1 MIDAEIKKQL
11 HQLCL
16 RSLEKRIEI
25 AKTAM
30 DDAQQSANTEE
41 KNTAG
46 DKYETG
52 RAMSQNA
59 RELSAKQLNAALNEK
74 DTLVKINPEN
84 VTEFVALGS
93 MVKTTTGNF
102 FIAVGAGKLNLNG
115 ETWYALSH
123 DAPVAQAMLNKKPK
137 ETYTFRDK
145 TETILEVA

>member
-1 MIDAEIKKQL
+1 MEKKKL
-11 HQLCL
+11 LYDLCHEAL
-16 RSLEKRIEI
+16 DKRIEI
-25 AKTAM
+25 AKKAI

-59 RELSAKQLNAALNEK
+59 RELSAKQLSASLKEK
-74 DTLVKINPEN
+74 DVLNKIDPEN
-84 VTEFVALGS
+84 ITEFVALGS
-93 MVKTTTGNF
+93 MVKATSGNF
-102 FIAVGAGKLNLNG
+102 FIAVGAGQLKLDG
-115 ETWYALSH
+115 EIWYALSPE
-123 DAPVAQAMLNKKPK
+123 APVAQAMMNKSPK

>member
-1 MIDAEIKKQL
+1 MEKKKL
-11 HQLCL
+11 LYDLCL
-16 RSLEKRIEI
+16 EALEKRIDI

-74 DTLVKINPEN
+74 EILEKIDPEN
-84 VTEFVALGS
+84 ITEFVALGS
-93 MVKTTTGNF
+93 MVKTTAGNF
-102 FIAVGAGKLNLNG
+102 FIAVGAGKLVLED

-123 DAPVAQAMLNKKPK
+123 DAPVAQAILNKKPK
-137 ETYTFRDK
+137 EKYTFRDK
-145 TETILEVA
+145 TETVLEVA